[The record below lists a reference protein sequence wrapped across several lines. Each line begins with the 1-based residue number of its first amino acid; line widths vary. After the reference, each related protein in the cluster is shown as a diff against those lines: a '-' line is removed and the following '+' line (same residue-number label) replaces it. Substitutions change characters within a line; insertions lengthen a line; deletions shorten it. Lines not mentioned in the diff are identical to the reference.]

1 MHMQKKMPITHEQI
15 QSLAHEESRKLLQ
28 QLGLRVRETG
38 SIPPQRMRGPRRRPY
53 PGDPNAV
60 TFGGITWAQR
70 MRNWRKDAYKKKDE
84 QGRYRYRWTQ
94 WPICETWCTE
104 PQYQYS
110 CNLMS
115 QEYFGRDFDWDMAV
129 EADTLGWQEEQA
141 ARSQAET
148 RGIPADERAR
158 RWNRPEIRSTQA
170 GGAETRPRVGTI
182 AEAKALAAI
191 RQPTHKGAGKV
202 RFGGAETFDI

>member
-1 MHMQKKMPITHEQI
+1 
-15 QSLAHEESRKLLQ
+15 
-28 QLGLRVRETG
+28 
-38 SIPPQRMRGPRRRPY
+38 
-53 PGDPNAV
+53 
-60 TFGGITWAQR
+60 
-70 MRNWRKDAYKKKDE
+70 
-84 QGRYRYRWTQ
+84 
-94 WPICETWCTE
+94 
-104 PQYQYS
+104 
-110 CNLMS
+110 MS

-141 ARSQAET
+141 ARAQAET

-158 RWNRPEIRSTQA
+158 RFNRPEIRSTQA

-191 RQPTHKGAGKV
+191 RQPTGGKGAGQV